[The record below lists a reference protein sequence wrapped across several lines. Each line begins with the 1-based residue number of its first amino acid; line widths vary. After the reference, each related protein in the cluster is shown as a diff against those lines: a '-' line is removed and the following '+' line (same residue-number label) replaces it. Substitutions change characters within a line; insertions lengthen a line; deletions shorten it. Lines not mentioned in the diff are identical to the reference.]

1 MAFINYNYI
10 SNVAESQ
17 KLLSKHKKPIADS
30 RKLTALL
37 EMDIT
42 VEELKDRLDKGE
54 TFNFLDV
61 REEYEYDEENLGA
74 KLIPLGELPD
84 RLDEISDWKD
94 QEVVVHCRSGARS
107 GRAKAFMESQGF
119 SNVRNVTGGILAYN
133 QL

>member
-1 MAFINYNYI
+1 
-10 SNVAESQ
+10 
-17 KLLSKHKKPIADS
+17 
-30 RKLTALL
+30 
-37 EMDIT
+37 MDIT
-42 VEELKDRLDKGE
+42 VQELKERLNKGE
-54 TFNFLDV
+54 TFHFLDV

-84 RLDEISDWKD
+84 RMDEIAGWKD

-119 SNVRNVTGGILAYN
+119 TNVRNVLGGIVAYN